1 MNGIHEFVI
10 RGGQTVTAGQMD
22 AFRRKLPFLKVKA
35 EMLDVPEFPHLKR
48 QTNFLVRYAEDVLD
62 GAYPCSDLQA
72 IAETVFALGYL
83 LKEVDIIPDSVP
95 GMGLADDS
103 VVLRA
108 ALMGHEEEFRAFA
121 KKEDLDFS
129 AVTTEASLAGVRPF
143 TKNVSGELIPTTAC
157 EITRAVSFAQGFRT
171 KGRSEL

>member
-10 RGGQTVTAGQMD
+10 RGGQTVSAGQMD

-35 EMLDVPEFPHLKR
+35 EMLDLPEFPHLRR

-103 VVLRA
+103 AVLRA
-108 ALMGHEEEFRAFA
+108 VLMGHEDEFRAFA

-129 AVTTEASLAGVRPF
+129 SVTTEA
-143 TKNVSGELIPTTAC
+143 
-157 EITRAVSFAQGFRT
+157 
-171 KGRSEL
+171 